1 MFQALAPRSDS
12 GLALETSALNVSG
25 HSFIINL
32 VDPTKLPHKD
42 LPVLRIIHSKKLA
55 WNSDSVCYLHPSFFF
70 KSKLI

>member
-1 MFQALAPRSDS
+1 MFQALAPRSDR

-42 LPVLRIIHSKKLA
+42 LPVLRIIHSKNWHGTLTLLFA
-55 WNSDSVCYLHPSFFF
+55 SFIFF
-70 KSKLI
+70 QI

>member
-1 MFQALAPRSDS
+1 MFQALAPDSDE

-55 WNSDSVCYLHPSFFF
+55 WNSDSVICILHFFF